1 MSEAEILQVLQSIK
15 DKQLADLIRSH
26 MTEPTEIKLL
36 LIMAKLGI
44 ITESGKVNLIIPTNA
59 NYEER
64 GLVFQILGGVIIDGV
79 LYVLQLVYNSNL
91 QEARIQLVQQ
101 DSMIL
106 QFIEIGEQNE
116 NEKD

>member
-1 MSEAEILQVLQSIK
+1 MGEAEILKVIQSIK

-44 ITESGKVNLIIPTNA
+44 ITESGNVNLIIPTNA

-79 LYVLQLVYNSNL
+79 LYVLQIVYNSNSN
-91 QEARIQLVQQ
+91 EARIELVQQ
-101 DSMIL
+101 DSIVL
-106 QFIEIGEQNE
+106 RFIDVGEQNE
-116 NEKD
+116 KKD

>member
-1 MSEAEILQVLQSIK
+1 MMSEAEILKVIQSIK

-79 LYVLQLVYNSNL
+79 LYVLQLVYNPNL
-91 QEARIQLVQQ
+91 QEGRIELVQQ
-101 DSMIL
+101 DSIVL
-106 QFIEIGEQNE
+106 RYLGEQNE
-116 NEKD
+116 KKD

>member
-1 MSEAEILQVLQSIK
+1 MSEAEVLKVVQSIK

-44 ITESGKVNLIIPTNA
+44 ITESGKVNPIIPTNA

-79 LYVLQLVYNSNL
+79 LYVLQIVYNPNSN
-91 QEARIQLVQQ
+91 EARIELVQQ
-101 DSMIL
+101 DSIVL
-106 QFIEIGEQNE
+106 RFIDVGEQNE
-116 NEKD
+116 KKD